1 MSVRNLK
8 ERRKCK
14 PKNKKERRND
24 MRNIYFDEFIRYL
37 ISRFDSEE
45 QMHLNLLYNKFCMM
59 DDFAERKKNSSLE
72 IDSSDAIREID
83 LLKKAIRQLG
93 E

>member
-1 MSVRNLK
+1 
-8 ERRKCK
+8 
-14 PKNKKERRND
+14 

-37 ISRFDSEE
+37 ISCFDSEQ
-45 QMHLNLLYNKFCMM
+45 QMHLNLLYNKYRMM
-59 DDFAERKKNSSLE
+59 DDYTERKKNSSLE

-83 LLKKAIRQLG
+83 SLKKAISQLG